1 MERVKTS
8 LRRVKLGIKRMFSQG
23 RIEFLI
29 AGVLCLAWTW
39 GAITST
45 TRNWELEQRLVN
57 KKKELTLLQLEIE
70 TIELENRYY
79 ASEEY
84 QELSARE
91 KQNKMTEGEFMVLLP
106 ENTDYAKH
114 KDVIIN
120 ADEPEEEEEKTNFE
134 QWISFVFGS

>member
-1 MERVKTS
+1 M
-8 LRRVKLGIKRMFSQG
+8 
-23 RIEFLI
+23 I

-57 KKKELTLLQLEIE
+57 KKRELTLLQLEIE

-114 KDVIIN
+114 KDAIIN

>member
-45 TRNWELEQRLVN
+45 TRNWELEQRLGN
-57 KKKELTLLQLEIE
+57 KKRELTLLQLEIE
-70 TIELENRYY
+70 TIELENRY
-79 ASEEY
+79 
-84 QELSARE
+84 
-91 KQNKMTEGEFMVLLP
+91 
-106 ENTDYAKH
+106 
-114 KDVIIN
+114 
-120 ADEPEEEEEKTNFE
+120 
-134 QWISFVFGS
+134 